1 MFTFPGDEKQSEI
14 SQHSDSLNFFFK
26 ILINHEA
33 FWQPPQI
40 LRNPCLISHSLSAYS
55 VWSLTARLERTAGT
69 GGPQGPPMAGGAAAG
84 SQGLC
89 RYPLSFCEGS
99 PHDECPYMG
108 VE

>member
-55 VWSLTARLERTAGT
+55 VWSLTAWLERTAGT
-69 GGPQGPPMAGGAAAG
+69 GGPQGPPMGGGQQLALRVCADIPSVSARG
-84 SQGLC
+84 ALMTNV
-89 RYPLSFCEGS
+89 LTW
-99 PHDECPYMG
+99 
-108 VE
+108 V